1 MGNKQ
6 TTENGQFGT
15 MNKQQQ
21 RGQNLA
27 NKPGKSDWNQKD
39 SSINSNA
46 DQSQSS
52 FNEGDVQG
60 SDV

>member
-1 MGNKQ
+1 MSDKQ
-6 TTENGQFGT
+6 TTQNGQFGT
-15 MNKQQQ
+15 MNKQQKN
-21 RGQNLA
+21 QNLG
-27 NKPGKSDWNQKD
+27 NKSGKSDWNQKD

-46 DQSQSS
+46 NKSQSS

>member
-15 MNKQQQ
+15 MNKQQKN
-21 RGQNLA
+21 QNLG
-27 NKPGKSDWNQKD
+27 NKPGKSNWNQKD
-39 SSINSNA
+39 SSINSNVNK
-46 DQSQSS
+46 SQSS